1 MSKLVKCFNC
11 DEEFEATSSSEGYW
25 VSQDD
30 VQEVIDAV
38 EAGEDAELIGELLT
52 DNYGV
57 FSYRCETCG
66 FVFGNGDA
74 S

>member
-1 MSKLVKCFNC
+1 MSKPVECQNC
-11 DEEFEATSSSEGYW
+11 GEEFDATSSSEGYW

-57 FSYRCETCG
+57 FAYRCDACG